1 MSASVTLAKSTDN
14 KITSP
19 FESRQ
24 WQGTVDLFLALTT
37 IFGRATGNRL
47 YEGLSDNN
55 PRTLA
60 DTLAYWTR
68 YDNTTGTLVPRTSG
82 VSLAKVT
89 DNDGSDH
96 YVTGGDTTKIDNYL
110 GAWYG
115 PMSDQTRDDLARN
128 DLRGLDNVLYL
139 MVWDPTPGQ

>member
-1 MSASVTLAKSTDN
+1 MGSVTLAKSTDN

-19 FESRQ
+19 FTRQ

-37 IFGRATGNRL
+37 IFGNATGNRL

-68 YDNTTGTLVPRTSG
+68 YDNTTGTLVTRRSG
-82 VSLAKVT
+82 VSLAKTT
-89 DNDGSDH
+89 DATMVAGD
-96 YVTGGDTTKIDNYL
+96 DTTKIDKYL
-110 GAWYG
+110 GQWYG
-115 PMSDQTRDDLARN
+115 PMSDQTRDDLAKN

-139 MVWDPTPGQ
+139 MIWDPTPGA

>member
-1 MSASVTLAKSTDN
+1 MGSVTLTKSTDN

-19 FESRQ
+19 FKSRQ

-37 IFGRATGNRL
+37 IFGNATGNRL
-47 YEGLSDNN
+47 YEGLAGNN

-68 YDNTTGTLVPRTSG
+68 YDNTTGTLVTRRSG
-82 VSLAKVT
+82 VSLAKATDVT
-89 DNDGSDH
+89 MVAGD
-96 YVTGGDTTKIDNYL
+96 DTTKIDKYL
-110 GAWYG
+110 EQWYG
-115 PMSDQTRDDLARN
+115 PMSDQTRDDLAKN

-139 MVWDPTPGQ
+139 MIWDPTPGA